1 MLFKKWVESELGKGS
16 TFSFQMLLQ
25 KQTDSP
31 TYGEQNHLEE
41 LANACKN
48 PIVITEKDSSKTCWK
63 SIFSSIHITGTKSMS
78 YMESVSYFK
87 SSNELQSKHSV
98 LIIDDDLNV
107 VEGFGALPTSSE
119 AVLNKLR
126 AKFPFLINMPTL
138 CINDLRLHKPIK
150 LEKPPST
157 IGQQVSASPAS
168 DVNSSSPQDELNN
181 PLDAV
186 NYSFFSICKP
196 FKNSKLLSA
205 LHRLTNPN
213 KGSSPSSPADEL
225 LTQNRSQASNPT
237 STNSTSESPQYLNH
251 RSHSFSSSSSGRPLA
266 DFLSGVRSLL
276 VDDNPI
282 NQKVLSRMLTRMGMH
297 PQIAQNGREACD
309 IVASAKN
316 AGEPIELIFMDIW
329 MPEMN
334 GLEAATKIRQDLA
347 ISGVNPY
354 IIAMTACVMP
364 GDREKCIDSGMNGYV
379 SKPVRKE
386 ELEAALHTYTQIV
399 MTNDLLSMDENDSS
413 SASEANQSPP
423 TSTIIEMDEHSKNVV
438 NVPTVTITSE
448 EQSC

>member
-1 MLFKKWVESELGKGS
+1 
-16 TFSFQMLLQ
+16 MLLQ

-41 LANACKN
+41 LAKFCKN
-48 PIVITEKDSSKTCWK
+48 PIVITEKGSSKTCWE
-63 SIFSSIHITGTKSMS
+63 SIFSSIHITSTKSMN

-87 SSNELQSKHSV
+87 SSNKLQSKHSV
-98 LIIDDDLNV
+98 LIIDNDLNV
-107 VEGFGALPTSSE
+107 VEGFGPLPTSSE
-119 AVLNKLR
+119 AVLDKLR
-126 AKFPFLINMPTL
+126 AKFPFLINIPTL
-138 CINDLRLHKPIK
+138 CINDLRLRKPTK
-150 LEKPPST
+150 LETPPST
-157 IGQQVSASPAS
+157 IGQQVNALPALEISP
-168 DVNSSSPQDELNN
+168 SSPQDELNS
-181 PLDAV
+181 PFDIV
-186 NYSFFSICKP
+186 NDSFFNICKP
-196 FKNSKLLSA
+196 FKNSKLLSV

-213 KGSSPSSPADEL
+213 KGSSSSPVDEL
-225 LTQNRSQASNPT
+225 ITRTRSQTSNPT
-237 STNSTSESPQYLNH
+237 SSHSTSESPQYLSH
-251 RSHSFSSSSSGRPLA
+251 RSNSFSSSSSGRPLA
-266 DFLSGVRSLL
+266 DFLSSAKTLL

-297 PQIAQNGREACD
+297 PRIAQNGREACD
-309 IVASAKN
+309 IVTSARD

-347 ISGVNPY
+347 SSAVNPY

-386 ELEAALHTYTQIV
+386 ELEAALHTYTQIL
-399 MTNDLLSMDENDSS
+399 MTSDLLSVEEDSS

-423 TSTIIEMDEHSKNVV
+423 ISTVINMDEHSKNGVV
-438 NVPTVTITSE
+438 NVPIVTISSE
-448 EQSC
+448 KRC